1 MQYLPVRQHRLA
13 ESIPWNRFLWVP
25 KKFKIPPQKE
35 DGKANLTADGELEK
49 GKGYRLGEGKPEMSG
64 NPSTG
69 KTNGEFQESGEKTA
83 S

>member
-1 MQYLPVRQHRLA
+1 MESWKSLGGVR
-13 ESIPWNRFLWVP
+13 
-25 KKFKIPPQKE
+25 
-35 DGKANLTADGELEK
+35 GK
-49 GKGYRLGEGKPEMSG
+49 GKEEEGKPEMSG

>member
-1 MQYLPVRQHRLA
+1 
-13 ESIPWNRFLWVP
+13 
-25 KKFKIPPQKE
+25 
-35 DGKANLTADGELEK
+35 LTADGELEK
-49 GKGYRLGEGKPEMSG
+49 FGRNGGEGGKPEMSG

>member
-1 MQYLPVRQHRLA
+1 M
-13 ESIPWNRFLWVP
+13 ESWKR
-25 KKFKIPPQKE
+25 
-35 DGKANLTADGELEK
+35 
-49 GKGYRLGEGKPEMSG
+49 GKGIEEEGKPEMSG

>member
-1 MQYLPVRQHRLA
+1 M
-13 ESIPWNRFLWVP
+13 ESIPGLL
-25 KKFKIPPQKE
+25 KSLKIPPQEE
-35 DGKANLTADGELEK
+35 DGKTNLTADGELER
-49 GKGYRLGEGKPEMSG
+49 GKGIEGEGKPEMSG

>member
-1 MQYLPVRQHRLA
+1 MESWKSLGGVR
-13 ESIPWNRFLWVP
+13 
-25 KKFKIPPQKE
+25 
-35 DGKANLTADGELEK
+35 
-49 GKGYRLGEGKPEMSG
+49 GKGIEEKEGKPEMSG